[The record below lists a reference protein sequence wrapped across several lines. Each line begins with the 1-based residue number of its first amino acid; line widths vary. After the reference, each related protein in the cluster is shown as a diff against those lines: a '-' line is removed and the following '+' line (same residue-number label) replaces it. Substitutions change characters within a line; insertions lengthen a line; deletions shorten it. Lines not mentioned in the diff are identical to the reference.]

1 MLTILSSASP
11 NTASITLPV
20 PELPS
25 VPDVSVLSW
34 LSAPPGPDLLPADDV
49 VLLPADGAVVLPAD
63 DVVLPPADGPVVL
76 PAADVVLPPADGAV
90 VLPADDVA
98 ALEVVPGPVVPDI
111 PRAYGEV

>member
-34 LSAPPGPDLLPADDV
+34 LSVPPGPVLLPAEDV
-49 VLLPADGAVVLPAD
+49 VLLPAYGPLVLPAA

-76 PAADVVLPPADGAV
+76 PA
-90 VLPADDVA
+90 DDAA

>member
-34 LSAPPGPDLLPADDV
+34 LSAPPGPDLLPAD
-49 VLLPADGAVVLPAD
+49 
-63 DVVLPPADGPVVL
+63 VVLPPADGPVVL
-76 PAADVVLPPADGAV
+76 PA
-90 VLPADDVA
+90 DDAA